1 LTVDILFDI
10 RGLRSSTLPVI
21 IVSRCLFM
29 YVILQ
34 SANLAMI
41 RQANQ
46 RLLRTYPTAIECLLA
61 TICEDIPV
69 SLDEQT
75 LKASALSILDVI
87 VD

>member
-1 LTVDILFDI
+1 
-10 RGLRSSTLPVI
+10 
-21 IVSRCLFM
+21 M

-46 RLLRTYPTAIECLLA
+46 RLLRTYPTAAIECLLA